1 VTVRLVAGSGSVR
14 LIIEDDGHGFAFA
27 GQRSH
32 RELEVMSAGPLVI
45 RERVRLL
52 RGELRIVSTPG
63 KGARLDVTV
72 PAT

>member
-1 VTVRLVAGSGSVR
+1 
-14 LIIEDDGHGFAFA
+14 
-27 GQRSH
+27 
-32 RELEVMSAGPLVI
+32 MSAGPLVI